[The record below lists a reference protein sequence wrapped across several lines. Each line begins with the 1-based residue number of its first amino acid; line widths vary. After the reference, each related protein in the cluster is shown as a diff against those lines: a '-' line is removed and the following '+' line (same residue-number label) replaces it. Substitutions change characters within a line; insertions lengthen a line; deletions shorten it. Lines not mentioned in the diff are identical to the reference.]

1 MTVLLF
7 TSTQNGQKNTVTF
20 SVKNIYN
27 RRFSIEAMEGRATT
41 VVRII
46 PATKKDP
53 IRSLL
58 KTWAGVDSNHRTL
71 SGTDLQSVA
80 FSHSATYP
88 YSIFINLPLTRFELV
103 ASPLPRECATPAP
116 QGLAFA

>member
-1 MTVLLF
+1 MEERTTTVVKITSATKKDPLRSLF
-7 TSTQNGQKNTVTF
+7 KNLGRGKDSVAEQEKVTKCHVFRKKVNNLQST
-20 SVKNIYN
+20 
-27 RRFSIEAMEGRATT
+27 IEAMEERTTT

-53 IRSLL
+53 LRSLF

-88 YSIFINLPLTRFELV
+88 Y
-103 ASPLPRECATPAP
+103 
-116 QGLAFA
+116 